1 MKSILRWLASVLAL
15 TGAAFAGAGDIEP
28 ICLDVSEEWGTEG
41 DVAAQCACLGDLA
54 DQDASLDAELH
65 KLVETASS
73 DEDAYE
79 QASPAAKA
87 ALDACS
93 VDA

>member
-1 MKSILRWLASVLAL
+1 MRKSIVWFAASLTL
-15 TGAAFAGAGDIEP
+15 TGAALAGDSDMEA
-28 ICLDVSEEWGTEG
+28 ICLEVSEEWGTEG
-41 DVAAQCACLGDLA
+41 DVAAQCACLGGLA
-54 DQDASLDAELH
+54 DKNPALDAELH

-73 DEDAYE
+73 DEEAYE

-87 ALDACS
+87 AMDACS